1 MITEAMPLGAMIF
14 LIVMLLIFAALDIV
28 MLVTLL
34 RPGDERGQIVVWKAS
49 AWTLLAM
56 VGTLI
61 LDVIENFVR
70 GQYMSVNPFVQP
82 EGQRQCGVIL
92 VVLNGVHCLTGHAA
106 ALGQL
111 LLGDP
116 QLLAPLSDAVFHI
129 SHRASSE

>member
-61 LDVIENFVR
+61 LDVIENVVR
-70 GQYMSVNPFVQP
+70 GQYMSVNPFVLL
-82 EGQRQCGVIL
+82 EVTAIIYCVAL
-92 VVLNGVHCLTGHAA
+92 VVIKKRHGG
-106 ALGQL
+106 
-111 LLGDP
+111 
-116 QLLAPLSDAVFHI
+116 
-129 SHRASSE
+129 

>member
-70 GQYMSVNPFVQP
+70 GQYMSVNPFILLEVTAIIY
-82 EGQRQCGVIL
+82 CVAL
-92 VVLNGVHCLTGHAA
+92 VVIRKRHGG
-106 ALGQL
+106 
-111 LLGDP
+111 
-116 QLLAPLSDAVFHI
+116 
-129 SHRASSE
+129 